1 MIASCNIFVLYDWEI
16 WIALLSCH
24 LIMTYYTKLS
34 LRGEFLG
41 IAFIKIA
48 EFFSLDRGLILY
60 GKNVLGV

>member
-24 LIMTYYTKLS
+24 LIMTYYTKSS
-34 LRGEFLG
+34 LRGEFVG

-48 EFFSLDRGLILY
+48 GFFSLDRGLIY